1 MKLRFHPAV
10 QRDLNEVLDY
20 YEERSDTVADRFWK
34 ELQDRLTE
42 IECDPERFGFIDLG
56 RGLRRARL
64 RHFPHLIIFYQS
76 GNTVKVTCVK
86 HERRHPLRGLGRR

>member
-10 QRDLNEVLDY
+10 QRDLNDVLDY
-20 YEERSDTVADRFWK
+20 YAERSETVADRFWK
-34 ELQDRLTE
+34 ELHDRLAE
-42 IECDPERFGFIDLG
+42 IERNPRRFGFIDLG

-64 RHFPHLIIFYQS
+64 RNFPHLIIFYLS
-76 GNTVKVTCVK
+76 GDTVKVTCVK